1 MDSERAGAAEADEAY
16 AKIPTDDGI
25 DIKEEILDEGEAE
38 GVDLSEV
45 MSDVMEQRMFNG

>member
-16 AKIPTDDGI
+16 AKIPTDDVI
-25 DIKEEILDEGEAE
+25 DIKEEIIDEIEAE